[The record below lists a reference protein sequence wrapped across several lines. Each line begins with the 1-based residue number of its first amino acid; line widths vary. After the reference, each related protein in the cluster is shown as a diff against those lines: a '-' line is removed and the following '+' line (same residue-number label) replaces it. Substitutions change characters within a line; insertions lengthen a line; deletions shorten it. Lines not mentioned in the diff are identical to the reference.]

1 MPCVK
6 TSTRNLVFSF
16 LLHISEIWRV
26 PVPASPTSVDFY
38 FEGKFENGVAEGM
51 VDPNLNPIAAFR
63 LSVIQNSAV
72 WAILNEVR
80 QYISEIA

>member
-1 MPCVK
+1 M
-6 TSTRNLVFSF
+6 
-16 LLHISEIWRV
+16 
-26 PVPASPTSVDFY
+26 PVPAYPTSVGFY

-80 QYISEIA
+80 QYTSVK